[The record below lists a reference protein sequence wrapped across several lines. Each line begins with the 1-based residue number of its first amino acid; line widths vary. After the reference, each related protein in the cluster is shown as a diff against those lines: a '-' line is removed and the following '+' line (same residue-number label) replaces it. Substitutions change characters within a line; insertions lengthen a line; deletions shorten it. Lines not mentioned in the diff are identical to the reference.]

1 MSAPR
6 NTLSILALNQSDCRP
21 TEVIWTF
28 ITFPRVTLLSELVCF
43 HSRQHRCWRIW
54 IIHTI
59 CVIYVFA
66 YSWKH
71 KCVCVL
77 LLGRQMK
84 TSAEFRAAKEEIVF
98 IVTVSWNWILFE
110 SSFHK
115 RPWPMHVVWRLR
127 GQRKACSAFVSV
139 PDWLDVNLTSSLHRP
154 NNKKGWKARRAP
166 GQGFP

>member
-6 NTLSILALNQSDCRP
+6 NTLSILVLNQSDCRP

-54 IIHTI
+54 IIHAI

-71 KCVCVL
+71 KCVCAVL

-84 TSAEFRAAKEEIVF
+84 TSAEFRAAKEEIFFFCNSVMKLDSVR
-98 IVTVSWNWILFE
+98 IVVSQKTMTDACCTATEGTEEGLFC
-110 SSFHK
+110 FC
-115 RPWPMHVVWRLR
+115 L
-127 GQRKACSAFVSV
+127 CSWLTGCQPHFV
-139 PDWLDVNLTSSLHRP
+139 TSSP
-154 NNKKGWKARRAP
+154 E
-166 GQGFP
+166 Q